1 MPKRNTRAIIEVDPT
16 KGAGGS
22 ALTDVPDHA
31 PDRKYI
37 AVAGNIGAGKSSIVE
52 FLTEKYGIEPFFEP
66 NEQNPY
72 LEDFYRDMK
81 RWSFQSQI
89 YFLAAKFKLHQ
100 QLDRHPHSVVQD
112 RTIWEDAEIFA
123 ESLYRQKMMEKR
135 DYETYRALYESIQD
149 RIRTPD
155 LMIYLRCPVRT
166 VRKRIEMRGR
176 EMEKAIPTK
185 YLSGLNKLYESW
197 IAGYTQSPLLIIPTH
212 KLDYMTDLVDQHDI
226 ITKIEKYL

>member
-1 MPKRNTRAIIEVDPT
+1 M
-16 KGAGGS
+16 
-22 ALTDVPDHA
+22 
-31 PDRKYI
+31 
-37 AVAGNIGAGKSSIVE
+37 
-52 FLTEKYGIEPFFEP
+52 
-66 NEQNPY
+66 
-72 LEDFYRDMK
+72 
-81 RWSFQSQI
+81 
-89 YFLAAKFKLHQ
+89 
-100 QLDRHPHSVVQD
+100 VQD

-123 ESLYRQKMMEKR
+123 ESLYRQKMMDGR

-166 VRKRIEMRGR
+166 VRKRIAMRGR

-185 YLSGLNKLYESW
+185 YLSGLNKLYEDW
-197 IAGYTQSPLLIIPTH
+197 IGSYDISPLLIIPTH

>member
-1 MPKRNTRAIIEVDPT
+1 ME
-16 KGAGGS
+16 
-22 ALTDVPDHA
+22 
-31 PDRKYI
+31 
-37 AVAGNIGAGKSSIVE
+37 
-52 FLTEKYGIEPFFEP
+52 
-66 NEQNPY
+66 
-72 LEDFYRDMK
+72 

-100 QLDRHPHSVVQD
+100 QLDLHATSVVQD

-123 ESLYRQKMMEKR
+123 ESLYRQKLMDKR
-135 DYETYRALYESIQD
+135 DYATYRALYESIQD
-149 RIRTPD
+149 RIRPPD

-166 VRKRIEMRGR
+166 VRKRIAMRGR
-176 EMEKAIPTK
+176 EMEKDIPTK

-197 IAGYTQSPLLIIPTH
+197 IDSYDLSPLLIIPTN